1 VILPEVAHLIGMER
15 PAELAAL
22 VAGFLEPLR
31 PWA

>member
-1 VILPEVAHLIGMER
+1 VIRSDVAHLIGMER

-22 VAGFLEPLR
+22 VAGFLELLR